1 MMAKAAL
8 FYADNGMVLSTY
20 PGWLQLAFDTLKGV
34 FDRVGLQTNV
44 HKTVG
49 VVCRPCRPARVRVD
63 NQRGRAELK
72 GETSG
77 TGAINGVREGGG
89 KGVTS
94 GAPPNPARRGER

>member
-49 VVCRPCRPARVRVD
+49 VVCRPCRAARVQADKSYTR
-63 NQRGRAELK
+63 RM
-72 GETSG
+72 T
-77 TGAINGVREGGG
+77 GGG
-89 KGVTS
+89 T
-94 GAPPNPARRGER
+94 